1 MPAGYYEMDPE
12 VVQSSGRQ
20 VHSLEPEANSAVQS
34 LLGGYTTAAGTV
46 VHAKVQSALTR
57 FHDTHQKTH
66 RAVPVAV
73 ANLGVNT
80 ASGGKAVADG
90 SNESTH
96 VQMSSLAVQQGA
108 VTSLRRP
115 IAS

>member
-20 VHSLEPEANSAVQS
+20 VHGLEPEAHSTIQA

-46 VHAKVQSALTR
+46 VHAKVSSAMSR
-57 FHDTHQKTH
+57 FHDTHQLTH

-73 ANLGVNT
+73 ANLGVGT
-80 ASGGKAVADG
+80 ASGGKAIADG
-90 SNESTH
+90 TNESTS
-96 VQMSSLAVQQGA
+96 VQMSSLSTQQSA